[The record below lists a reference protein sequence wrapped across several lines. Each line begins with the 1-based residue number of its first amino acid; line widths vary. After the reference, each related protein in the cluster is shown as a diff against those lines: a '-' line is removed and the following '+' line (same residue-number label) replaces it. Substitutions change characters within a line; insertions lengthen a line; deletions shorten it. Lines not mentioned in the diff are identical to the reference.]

1 MKRTGVIASCVLVLI
16 VSAAGARK
24 GPDAKGTIVRF
35 YELRE
40 RTLDQR
46 GTKQDVE
53 QLLALFAPG
62 GSYEHPGAGVVMN
75 VEQARSGLLAH
86 LGEGSNADFHFNQ
99 ARVNEDFAVVE
110 VTLRYTVE
118 GKLVN
123 RRGVAVFEF
132 KKGKIARLAEY

>member
-1 MKRTGVIASCVLVLI
+1 MNRTVVIAFCVLLMI
-16 VSAAGARK
+16 VSAAAVARK
-24 GPDAKGTIVRF
+24 GPDAKGTIARF

-99 ARVNEDFAVVE
+99 ARVNRDFAVVE
-110 VTLRYTVE
+110 VTLRYT
-118 GKLVN
+118 
-123 RRGVAVFEF
+123 
-132 KKGKIARLAEY
+132 

>member
-1 MKRTGVIASCVLVLI
+1 MAFCALLTI
-16 VSAAGARK
+16 VSATAVAHK

-62 GSYEHPGAGVVMN
+62 ASYEHPGAGVVMN
-75 VEQARSGLLAH
+75 IEQARSGLLAH

-99 ARVNEDFAVVE
+99 ARVDENYAVVE